1 MVSMSEN
8 QMSAPIAQITK
19 KGIEYI
25 DDKGLAITDDGYE
38 VGLRLALYDE
48 SEYEEMYNEMVEEE
62 LRERAAVSEKLGK
75 QGGFLV
81 IEM

>member
-1 MVSMSEN
+1 
-8 QMSAPIAQITK
+8 MSAPIAQITK
-19 KGIEYI
+19 NGIEYI

-62 LRERAAVSEKLGK
+62 LRERAAVSEKLGR

>member
-1 MVSMSEN
+1 
-8 QMSAPIAQITK
+8 MSAPIAQITK
-19 KGIEYI
+19 NGIEYI

-75 QGGFLV
+75 QGGLLV

>member
-1 MVSMSEN
+1 
-8 QMSAPIAQITK
+8 MSAPIAQITK
-19 KGIEYI
+19 TGIEYI

>member
-1 MVSMSEN
+1 
-8 QMSAPIAQITK
+8 MSAPIAQITK
-19 KGIEYI
+19 NGIEYI

-75 QGGFLV
+75 QGGYLV

>member
-1 MVSMSEN
+1 
-8 QMSAPIAQITK
+8 
-19 KGIEYI
+19 
-25 DDKGLAITDDGYE
+25 
-38 VGLRLALYDE
+38 LALYDE

>member
-1 MVSMSEN
+1 
-8 QMSAPIAQITK
+8 MSAPIAQITK
-19 KGIEYI
+19 NGIEYI